1 MIFYGSIGKEM
12 QFLGNRHKD
21 LYKHF
26 YYFKA
31 SLDIIIK
38 MKNKEKEKK
47 RTDLCC
53 TLSQLNVGK
62 ECFEFSF
69 SD

>member
-1 MIFYGSIGKEM
+1 M

-47 RTDLCC
+47 ELTCAALY
-53 TLSQLNVGK
+53 LSLT
-62 ECFEFSF
+62 
-69 SD
+69 